1 MEIRP
6 AAEADIPE
14 IVSLL
19 KLSLGES
26 LMPKSEQFWRWKHV
40 DNPFGHSPVLLAMN
54 EGSIVGVR
62 AFMRWAWQAENRRIE
77 AVRAVDTATH
87 PDFQGKGIFSKLT
100 KALLTRCQELN
111 IQMVFNTPNEKS
123 KPGYLKMGWKEAGR
137 VPVTIKVRSPFRIA
151 AGLISG
157 EGTPGNMPGPGGDLR
172 MLEHPAVP
180 ALLDRHFENQKR
192 WTVTP
197 VSQRYLLWRYRDS
210 PVSGYFAE
218 ATGKS
223 EPDGLIIYRL
233 KDSRLGREMRITN
246 IFEASFSARAR
257 LKEVVRTKAR
267 QHRADYITANGF
279 FGKQILG
286 GLALTQRIGPVVT
299 IRQVADEPLDTFS
312 NFATWR
318 PDVGDL
324 ELF

>member
-14 IVSLL
+14 IVALL

-40 DNPFGHSPVLLAMN
+40 GNPFGQSPVLLAVD
-54 EGSIVGVR
+54 SDRLVGVR
-62 AFMRWAWQAENRRIE
+62 AFMRWAWHTSDRRIE

-100 KALLTRCQELN
+100 KALLAQCGEMN

-123 KPGYLKMGWKEAGR
+123 KPGYLKMGWEEAGR
-137 VPVTIKVRSPFRIA
+137 VPVTIDMRSPVRIA
-151 AGLISG
+151 MGLLSKQGPAPAKSAAGNLS
-157 EGTPGNMPGPGGDLR
+157 L
-172 MLEHPAVP
+172 LEDPSLP
-180 ALLDRHFENQKR
+180 ALLERHARKMKD
-192 WTVTP
+192 WITTP
-197 VSQRYLLWRYRDS
+197 VTQPYLLWRYRDS
-210 PVSGYFAE
+210 PVAAYFA
-218 ATGKS
+218 
-223 EPDGLIIYRL
+223 DGVGANHVEGLVIYRL

-246 IFEASFSARAR
+246 FFFTESKAASQLKDIVRTRAR
-257 LKEVVRTKAR
+257 EHGV
-267 QHRADYITANGF
+267 HYITADGF
-279 FGKQILG
+279 FGKQVLG
-286 GLALTQRIGPVVT
+286 GLAFKRSIGPVVT
-299 IRQVADEPLDTFS
+299 IRRVTQEPLDAFRTF
-312 NFATWR
+312 AAWR